1 MEEVPLMSHFHERV
15 LNNTIDYQKELE
27 KLKYLLE
34 KETFHDYSI
43 HWDVSTI
50 YYLNYTVFRQLPL
63 STNYI
68 SLFDLLDDI
77 REEDDRAGFLAYS
90 EMVLS
95 LACQLLPG
103 SISLGDCE
111 QQVNYSFKYAIKVI
125 DYDLNKLSLK
135 YEFIDTDAGKVAMII
150 PKDILLETVLD
161 HADDDLSANL
171 IRYKSL
177 KMEGNVI
184 GKEEILLSLSKAV
197 EPILKDESL
206 KSINE
211 RLFKD
216 VGFMLNNFDLRHN
229 NKESNVQ
236 KFYYAT
242 LPERE
247 KWLDNLYFEILLVLN
262 SKHESVIHKTI
273 ESLKGK

>member
-1 MEEVPLMSHFHERV
+1 MSHFHERV
-15 LNNTIDYQKELE
+15 LNNTIDYQKELA

-34 KETFHDYSI
+34 EETFYDYYV
-43 HWDVSTI
+43 HRDVSTI
-50 YYLNYTVFRQLPL
+50 YYLNYTVFRRLPL

-77 REEDDRAGFLAYS
+77 REEDDSASFLAYS

-103 SISLGDCE
+103 SISLGDYE
-111 QQVNYSFKYAIKVI
+111 QQVNNSFKCAIKVI

-135 YEFIDTDAGKVAMII
+135 YEFIDTDAGKVVMII

-161 HADDDLSANL
+161 HADDDLSAKL
-171 IRYKSL
+171 IRYKSS
-177 KMEGNVI
+177 KMEGDVA
-184 GKEEILLSLSKAV
+184 GKEEILLSLNKTV

-211 RLFKD
+211 RLFDD

-229 NKESNVQ
+229 NKETNVQ

-247 KWLDNLYFEILLVLN
+247 MWLDKLYFGMLLVLN
-262 SKHESVIHKTI
+262 AKQENQIHNAIK
-273 ESLKGK
+273 SLKSNYRG